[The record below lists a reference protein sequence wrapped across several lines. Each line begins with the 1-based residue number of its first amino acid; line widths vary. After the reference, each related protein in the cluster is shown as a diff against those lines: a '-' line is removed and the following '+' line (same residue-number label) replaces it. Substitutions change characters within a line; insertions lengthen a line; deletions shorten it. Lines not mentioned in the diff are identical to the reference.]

1 MLEWKPR
8 LVAILL
14 VVIAAAIV
22 AGFADFNLIIDN
34 WEW

>member
-8 LVAILL
+8 FVAVL
-14 VVIAAAIV
+14 VVLALVLTV
-22 AGFADFNLIIDN
+22 ASGFAEWVFDN